1 MMADHRNEGDE
12 IVFLALSQFGISL
25 PNNITSLNQLTAD
38 VLISLVVSSL
48 ALISNGAIQ
57 FSTALPQNIASRHRI
72 CTEIAS
78 KVKEVGF
85 PGECGYNQLLYPV
98 ESQTRPLLTWL
109 VQHLPRTEDERVE
122 EVLGANALL
131 TRRIMHSLVEWKKQV
146 WLHPSSCIGK
156 PPRNVYGLNSLRTS
170 NINLTT
176 SGILSIFRDCESI
189 GTSVV
194 PSILERH
201 TLEMIEEARYASQLA
216 DDNDDELGV
225 GVRNHRHGK
234 RGRKINA
241 GVKSILRKAL
251 SGSTMDNDTLRSS
264 KRSIVHMA
272 DMSLQNI
279 IKTIRN
285 NALAD
290 GSDSNG
296 RKTRFQSSTELSHDS
311 IAIIGG
317 TGNNVSLSSAART
330 VEALAGIEQ
339 EDREARKIRQEQ
351 EEKERV
357 DELEILREEIQ
368 NSTSLLQNME
378 YTRTN
383 SVSKMRQLESELSAL
398 SMESENLERE
408 ILVKKKTLAMAPQAL
423 ENICRLQETCGSL
436 SRYVD
441 NIPSHTVLM
450 TTHLLN
456 ITNNTPSRQNV
467 CSRQQIAAT
476 CSGMGN
482 TSSTL
487 NRCITIEKKRQ
498 SSGEYSL

>member
-1 MMADHRNEGDE
+1 MADHHRNEGDE

-48 ALISNGAIQ
+48 ALISNGTIQ

-109 VQHLPRTEDERVE
+109 VQHLPRSEDERVE

-131 TRRIMHSLVEWKKQV
+131 NRRIMQSLVEWKKQV
-146 WLHPSSCIGK
+146 WLHPSSCFGK

-170 NINLTT
+170 NMNLTT
-176 SGILSIFRDCESI
+176 CGILSIFRDCENI

-201 TLEMIEEARYASQLA
+201 TLEMIEEVRYASQLD

-225 GVRNHRHGK
+225 GVRNRRHGK

-241 GVKSILRKAL
+241 GIKSILRKAL
-251 SGSTMDNDTLRSS
+251 SGGTMDNDTLRSS
-264 KRSIVHMA
+264 KRSIVHMV

-290 GSDSNG
+290 GHDGNNTND
-296 RKTRFQSSTELSHDS
+296 RKTRFQSSAELSYDS
-311 IAIIGG
+311 IAIMGG
-317 TGNNVSLSSAART
+317 TSNNVSLSSAART

-351 EEKERV
+351 EEKEHM
-357 DELEILREEIQ
+357 DELEVLREEIQ
-368 NSTSLLQNME
+368 NSTASLQNME

-383 SVSKMRQLESELSAL
+383 SISKMRQLESELSAL

-423 ENICRLQETCGSL
+423 ENICRLQEICGSL
-436 SRYVD
+436 SRFVEYL
-441 NIPSHTVLM
+441 PL
-450 TTHLLN
+450 TH
-456 ITNNTPSRQNV
+456 
-467 CSRQQIAAT
+467 
-476 CSGMGN
+476 
-482 TSSTL
+482 
-487 NRCITIEKKRQ
+487 
-498 SSGEYSL
+498 Y